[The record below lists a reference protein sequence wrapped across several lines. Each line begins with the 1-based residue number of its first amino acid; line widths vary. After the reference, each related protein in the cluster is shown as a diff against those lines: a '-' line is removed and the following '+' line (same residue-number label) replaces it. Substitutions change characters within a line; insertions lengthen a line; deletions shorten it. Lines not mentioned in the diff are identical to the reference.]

1 MLFLMIVLGVLF
13 GALMGYFWGAPYM
26 DADRADGAWI
36 GASIGAGVGALAFAA
51 LPMRDRRVGKAQT
64 VVPGRDAAEDTAA
77 TNGET
82 ERLVLK
88 EEELDVRKVRVKTG
102 EVVVRKEIVEEQRT
116 IQVPVRREEVVIER
130 QGFDGSVSPK
140 ETIRIPV
147 KEERVDVVTYPVDLE
162 EVSVYTKSVQ
172 EEEQVSA
179 LLRREVGKVELQ
191 GDPEAVIDETI
202 PTSRS

>member
-51 LPMRDRRVGKAQT
+51 LPMRDRRTGKAQT
-64 VVPGRDAAEDTAA
+64 VVPGRDAAEDTA
-77 TNGET
+77 TSGET
-82 ERLVLK
+82 ERLILK

-102 EVVVRKEIVEEQRT
+102 EVVIRKEIVEEQRT

-130 QGFDGSVSPK
+130 QGAEGSVSPT

-179 LLRREVGKVELQ
+179 SLRREVGKVELQ
-191 GDPEAVIDETI
+191 GDPDVAIDETI
-202 PTSRS
+202 PTSRT